1 MPLEPARS
9 ARPPRSPSR
18 PVRSCVG
25 AAVVGVVTSEGA
37 GVEPLTCS
45 AALTHHWLVRR
56 RGGEKVLEALAE
68 LLPGAAVYTLVLD
81 RAGLGDSP
89 LASHEI
95 HASWLQRLPG
105 AARYYPRLLP
115 LMPAAAAR
123 MRLPDVELVVCSDAA
138 LAKCMTAGP
147 GSRVV
152 CYCHSPMRYVY
163 EEAIREQYVRS
174 LSPPLRPLFRR
185 VVERVRAAD
194 QAAARRVDVFVAN
207 SRHVAE
213 RIARSYGRGAQV
225 VYPPVDV
232 PESPPAAGPRED
244 YYVCL
249 GHHVPYKRLDLAV
262 EATRVLG
269 RRLVIIGDG
278 PATRRVDPGRD
289 RHVQLLGWQPDEIID
304 THLRRAR
311 GLLFPGEEDFGLVP
325 VEALARGCPVI
336 AYGVGGA
343 AETITEAQTGVLF
356 ERQTPSGL
364 IEAIERFERLAFDA
378 LRLHADAMRFCRLRF
393 LREMRAV
400 LAAALERKSAGKPKD
415 AAPGCE
421 DHQQSCT

>member
-1 MPLEPARS
+1 M
-9 ARPPRSPSR
+9 
-18 PVRSCVG
+18 G
-25 AAVVGVVTSEGA
+25 FVTSEGA

-68 LLPGAAVYTLVLD
+68 LLPGAAIYTLVCD
-81 RAGLGDSP
+81 RPGLGDSP
-89 LASHEI
+89 LASRAI
-95 HASWLQRLPG
+95 HASWLQRFPG

-123 MRLPDVELVVCSDAA
+123 VRLPAVDLVVCSDAA
-138 LAKCMTAGP
+138 LAKCMTAAP

-163 EEAIREQYVRS
+163 EESIREQYVRS

-213 RIARSYGRGAQV
+213 RIARCYGRVAQV

-232 PESPPAAGPRED
+232 PASPPAAGPREN

-249 GHHVPYKRLDLAV
+249 GHHVPYKRLDLAI

-278 PATRRVDPGRD
+278 PATRRVDPSRD
-289 RHVQLLGWQPDEIID
+289 WHVELLGWQPDEIID
-304 THLRRAR
+304 AHLRRAR
-311 GLLFPGEEDFGLVP
+311 GLLFPGEEDFGIVP

-336 AYGVGGA
+336 AYGIGGA
-343 AETITEAQTGVLF
+343 AETITDGQTGVLF
-356 ERQTPSGL
+356 ERQTVAGL
-364 IEAIERFERLAFDA
+364 IEAVERFERLAFDPR
-378 LRLHADAMRFCRLRF
+378 RLHADAMRFCRVRF
-393 LREMRAV
+393 LREVRAV
-400 LAAALERKSAGKPKD
+400 LASALEREPAGKRTD
-415 AAPGCE
+415 AALRRE
-421 DHQQSCT
+421 DHQRSCT